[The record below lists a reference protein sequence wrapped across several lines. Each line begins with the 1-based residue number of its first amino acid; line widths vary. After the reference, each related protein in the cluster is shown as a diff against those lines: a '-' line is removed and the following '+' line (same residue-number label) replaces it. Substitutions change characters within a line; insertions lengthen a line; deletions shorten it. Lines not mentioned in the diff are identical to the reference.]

1 MPNINQIINH
11 TIISIDLPTLK
22 KIGYHVVM
30 SNLNI
35 EKNSNFLI
43 QARSILSYERKKI
56 MFLNKKENNVSK

>member
-1 MPNINQIINH
+1 MPNINQIVNHIN
-11 TIISIDLPTLK
+11 ISVDLLNFK
-22 KIGYHVVM
+22 KIGKHIAM
-30 SNLNI
+30 SDLNI